1 MVKTNMLTAGA
12 VLFAATLA
20 CVGTP
25 DAASAQQQLSM
36 YGYMSTRYEKTFSE
50 PGFTNGRIVK
60 ESSPGEYTYPSFNL
74 MLSQELGSRFKVY
87 VNLGGSDAGTLS
99 PRNMWGE
106 ASLSRLFNI
115 RFGKTYRRFGLY
127 NEILDAVPTYYG
139 IEPPEMFD
147 KDHLFLSR
155 TTALMLT
162 GDLEVGSGTL
172 AYAVSND
179 NGEGKVFANATP
191 LGFDVNYTFGY
202 GAYKLGV
209 SGYRSGGP
217 ATSDVALGD
226 GSPSSGV
233 LPWMAEDHFN
243 VWDGYVQVEKRALTV
258 QFEYAQA
265 NHAAERNPEAVLTL
279 LADASLNDAQVA
291 RFLLN
296 PAGSRTSIANV
307 NTAADFQAKTWY
319 VRAGYS
325 MESSHGEF
333 APYVQW
339 DWYSNPE
346 TIAQKKYGGDNEA
359 GVADNGVF
367 NKATIGMVYRPVPT
381 VAIKFDSSQ
390 HRYLFHGSHVTYPE
404 IRLDVSYTFGF

>member
-1 MVKTNMLTAGA
+1 MAKTPALGSSRLLWMAALAAMTVPCTA
-12 VLFAATLA
+12 T
-20 CVGTP
+20 
-25 DAASAQQQLSM
+25 AQQQLSL

-50 PGFTNGRIVK
+50 PGFSGGQIVK
-60 ESSPGEYTYPSFNL
+60 GQAPGEFTYPSFNL
-74 MLSQELGSRFKVY
+74 MISQQVGPRFKAYINLGSA
-87 VNLGGSDAGTLS
+87 DAGTMA

-106 ASLSRLFNI
+106 ASVNRLLNV

-155 TTALMLT
+155 TTALMIL
-162 GDLEVGSGTL
+162 GSVDVGPGTL
-172 AYAVSND
+172 AYSVSND
-179 NGEGKVFANATP
+179 NGEGDVFANALP
-191 LGFDVNYTFGY
+191 LGFDVNYAFGY
-202 GAYKLGV
+202 GAYKLGL

-217 ATSDVALGD
+217 ANSDVSVGG

-233 LPWMAEDHFN
+233 LPWMAEDHFT
-243 VWDGYVQVEKRALTV
+243 VWDGYAQIEKSSLTF

-265 NHAAERNPEAVLTL
+265 NHAAQRDPAAVLSV
-279 LADASLNDAQVA
+279 LASASLNDAQIA

-296 PAGSRTSIANV
+296 PAGSHTSAANV
-307 NTAADFQAKTWY
+307 NTVADFNVKTWY

-325 MESSHGEF
+325 IESKHGEV

-346 TIAQKKYGGDNEA
+346 TIAQKTYGGDNEA
-359 GVADNGVF
+359 GVADDGVF
-367 NKATIGMVYRPVPT
+367 NKATAGIVYRPSPA

-390 HRYLFHGSHVTYPE
+390 HRYLFHGTHVTYPE